1 MRNMICVAMVCLSL
15 LLASPASAVPPEGIK
30 SVLFILSSEKQGA
43 DEARPG
49 FEMDE
54 LAQAWDLFRSNG
66 VRTAFASPRG
76 GAVAADKF
84 DPSDPA
90 NARFLADPDAATG
103 IANSLPL
110 AEVNVDEYDALY
122 IVGGKGAMFDLAVN
136 SDLTKMIAQSYQ
148 RGAVV
153 AAICHGSAALAH
165 VRLADGRHLVAGR
178 AVTGFTAEEDAVFGK
193 QWSKD
198 YPFGIEATLREHR
211 ALWVESPLM
220 MPGVAVDGRLITGQ
234 NPYSTGRVVDEVLR
248 AFDII
253 PAARTPRRDEASMA
267 LAERAVAGDP
277 DVASELVENTARFH
291 PELIAIVGHYQ
302 LQVAETPT
310 AVRAALALME
320 LAAPHV
326 AAAELSLSRAEA
338 MRRLGRIADA
348 RRLLSTVL
356 AEKPGMVEALELQS
370 RLNASP

>member
-1 MRNMICVAMVCLSL
+1 
-15 LLASPASAVPPEGIK
+15 
-30 SVLFILSSEKQGA
+30 
-43 DEARPG
+43 
-49 FEMDE
+49 
-54 LAQAWDLFRSNG
+54 
-66 VRTAFASPRG
+66 
-76 GAVAADKF
+76 
-84 DPSDPA
+84 
-90 NARFLADPDAATG
+90 
-103 IANSLPL
+103 
-110 AEVNVDEYDALY
+110 
-122 IVGGKGAMFDLAVN
+122 
-136 SDLTKMIAQSYQ
+136 
-148 RGAVV
+148 
-153 AAICHGSAALAH
+153 
-165 VRLADGRHLVAGR
+165 
-178 AVTGFTAEEDAVFGK
+178 
-193 QWSKD
+193 
-198 YPFGIEATLREHR
+198 
-211 ALWVESPLM
+211 
-220 MPGVAVDGRLITGQ
+220 
-234 NPYSTGRVVDEVLR
+234 
-248 AFDII
+248 
-253 PAARTPRRDEASMA
+253 MA

>member
-1 MRNMICVAMVCLSL
+1 MFARPVSAM
-15 LLASPASAVPPEGIK
+15 PREGSK
-30 SVLFILSSEKQGA
+30 SVLFVISSEKQGA
-43 DEARPG
+43 GDTRPG

-84 DPSDPA
+84 NPDDPA
-90 NARFLADPDAATG
+90 NARFLADPDAIAG

-110 AEVNVDEYDALY
+110 AGVDAGAYDAVY

-136 SDLTKMIAQSYQ
+136 PELARLVAQSYQ

-153 AAICHGSAALAH
+153 AAICHGSAALAN

-178 AVTGFTAEEDAVFGK
+178 AVTGFTAEEDALFGK
-193 QWSKD
+193 RWSKD
-198 YPFGIEATLREHR
+198 YPFGIEAKLRER
-211 ALWVESPLM
+211 GARWVESPLM

-234 NPYSTGRVVDEVLR
+234 NPYSTGLVADAVLR
-248 AFDII
+248 ALDIV

-277 DVASELVENTARFH
+277 AVASELVENTARFH

-310 AVRAALALME
+310 TVRAALAVME

-326 AAAELSLSRAEA
+326 GAEELSVSRAEA
-338 MRRLGRIADA
+338 MRRLGRIAEA
-348 RRLLSTVL
+348 RRVLSTVL

-370 RLNASP
+370 RLQASP